1 MFSKYVLF
9 KKGHRNKRAG
19 VWTPPWIRHCNH
31 TWLRAIEAD
40 IGRPLNIGSSYTRG
54 SRVEQYFNEVLSG
67 ENAEWT
73 SLITASSSSLSSS
86 SSSSSLLLAF
96 DCEYG
101 YWNVSYTSIV
111 LWVETIRLQYLVR
124 RGAGCRAVLVCVT
137 NGITSRYISQ
147 LGN

>member
-19 VWTPPWIRHCNH
+19 VWTTPWIRHCNH

-73 SLITASSSSLSSS
+73 SLITASSSS
-86 SSSSSLLLAF
+86 SLLLAF

-101 YWNVSYTSIV
+101 YAQEEYAM
-111 LWVETIRLQYLVR
+111 ER
-124 RGAGCRAVLVCVT
+124 RK
-137 NGITSRYISQ
+137 N
-147 LGN
+147 

>member
-1 MFSKYVLF
+1 VY
-9 KKGHRNKRAG
+9 KRQIYQIAESNRIETFFARIG
-19 VWTPPWIRHCNH
+19 MLYWRH
-31 TWLRAIEAD
+31 
-40 IGRPLNIGSSYTRG
+40 
-54 SRVEQYFNEVLSG
+54 SG
-67 ENAEWT
+67 
-73 SLITASSSSLSSS
+73 
-86 SSSSSLLLAF
+86 
-96 DCEYG
+96 EYG